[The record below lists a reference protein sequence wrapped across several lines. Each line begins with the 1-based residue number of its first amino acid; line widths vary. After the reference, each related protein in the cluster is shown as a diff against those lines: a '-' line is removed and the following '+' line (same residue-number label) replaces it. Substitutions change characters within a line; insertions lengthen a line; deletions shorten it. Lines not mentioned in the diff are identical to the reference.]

1 MESEEKHER
10 GCLFYLGIAVLLL
23 GVLAALIMVS
33 IGLTL
38 KKSVDKYTDAKPIEF
53 IDQPIDPEYMKAV
66 RLKVDIFR
74 DAVIDGVDEIEISF
88 NEDEIN
94 TLIRT
99 HESLSMLKDMVRIT
113 LKDQTLK
120 GEVSL
125 PLKKLKT
132 GFFDNR
138 YINGMAEF
146 KLVHEND
153 KLNIHLESLK
163 IKDMDIPAQ
172 FMTDLSQVNFAN
184 EISKNPK
191 ANKAM
196 QYILGIDV
204 QNDNLIIKAGI
215 RN

>member
-1 MESEEKHER
+1 MASEEKNER
-10 GCLFYLGIAVLLL
+10 GCLFYLGIAALLL
-23 GVLAALIMVS
+23 AVLGALFMVS
-33 IGLTL
+33 IGLMM
-38 KKSVDKYTDAKPIEF
+38 KKSVDKFTDTKPIEF
-53 IDQPIDPEYMKAV
+53 IDQPIDPDYIEAV
-66 RLKVDIFR
+66 KLKVKLFS
-74 DAVIDGVDEIEISF
+74 DAVKNGVDEIEISL

-99 HESLSMLKDMVRIT
+99 HGSLSILKDMVRIT
-113 LKDQTLK
+113 LQDQKLK

-132 GFFDNR
+132 GILNDR

-146 KLVHEND
+146 KLAHEND

-163 IKDMDIPAQ
+163 IKDQDIPAQ
-172 FMTDLSQVNFAN
+172 FMANLSQVNFAN

-191 ANKAM
+191 ANNAM
-196 QYILGIDV
+196 KYILGINVED
-204 QNDNLIIKAGI
+204 DNLIIKAGK